1 MTSKF
6 GDIIKEARNQENQ
19 NAVKP
24 ESQKASKPEEADS
37 VEGNPYVS
45 LSIKVRLSQRS
56 HWVAEA
62 KRRRTSITADI
73 IEALTKKY
81 GESG

>member
-1 MTSKF
+1 MTGKF
-6 GDIIKEARNQENQ
+6 GEIIREARNQENQ
-19 NAVKP
+19 NAIKP
-24 ESQKASKPEEADS
+24 ESQEASKPEGASSAKGD
-37 VEGNPYVS
+37 PYVN

-62 KRRRTSITADI
+62 KRQRTSITADI

-81 GESG
+81 GQQE